1 MQSIPGDFSTRHYTI
16 QNGEI
21 VFEEP
26 DVEYQHYIIAGC
38 ALFGGRI
45 IHSESAIF
53 IPGNQK
59 FDEPRKHRFM
69 HMGESELRILTARAR
84 ASNLMLAHISK
95 VPVPKGCI
103 VPFGQKEL

>member
-1 MQSIPGDFSTRHYTI
+1 MINLHVNIEDISGKELRQGVIERVLLRDDQSIPGGFSARHYTI
-16 QNGEI
+16 QDGEI

-53 IPGNQK
+53 VPGNQK
-59 FDEPRKHRFM
+59 FDEQRKHRFE
-69 HMGESELRILTARAR
+69 HMGKS
-84 ASNLMLAHISK
+84 
-95 VPVPKGCI
+95 
-103 VPFGQKEL
+103 